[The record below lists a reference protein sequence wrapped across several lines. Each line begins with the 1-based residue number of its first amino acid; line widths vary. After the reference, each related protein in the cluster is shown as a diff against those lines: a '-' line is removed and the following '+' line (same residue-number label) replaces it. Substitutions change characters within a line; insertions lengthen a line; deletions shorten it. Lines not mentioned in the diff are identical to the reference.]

1 MCIARRIAQRYI
13 DRFLLPRIRTTAIYY
28 YLNGNF
34 AFRAIIDTRF
44 AYTTQIILIL
54 LIDNYQVS
62 KITEQLVF
70 SQFLSN
76 YIVWNIVKLTERYFR
91 YPINN
96 LVLFH
101 SYQVLQQGHIWYIL
115 EALIKII
122 WIAPCINFIDYDFF
136 LFLFVILELNVCP
149 YTHNRTFFLYF
160 NWLSCLSVTHTL
172 LLFDVISFFIH
183 LYNF

>member
-1 MCIARRIAQRYI
+1 MAHRIAQLYI
-13 DRFLLPRIRTTAIYY
+13 DRFLLSRTRTAARDY
-28 YLNGNF
+28 YLDGNF
-34 AFRAIIDTRF
+34 ALLAIIDARF
-44 AYTTQIILIL
+44 TYTTQIIFVL
-54 LIDNYQVS
+54 LVDDNQAC
-62 KITEQLVF
+62 KITEQLVLC
-70 SQFLSN
+70 QILPN
-76 YIVWNIVKLTERYFR
+76 YIVWNTVKLTERNFR

-96 LVLFH
+96 FVLSHFH
-101 SYQVLQQGHIWYIL
+101 QVLQQGHIWYIL